1 MSEPAVEEPI
11 KAAHS
16 DSESL
21 GGLGAPDR
29 FGARPQTEP
38 GLASQAMSGMARLG
52 ALAAGTPTAAAG
64 STERTAQETMQTANS
79 MPIKAGLNS
88 AFSHLGAKAP
98 VMDVMHHAGIA
109 TQAAAHMAQQASGH
123 DASEVAHDTR
133 AALSQKF
140 DELDEA
146 GAGYRAERAK
156 TAADKAAGLPSE
168 PQKTDLFAPGAKT
181 VRGRGLGA
189 RGKYL
194 LAGIAAH
201 KAATQHGE
209 AVQAAGHFSPTE
221 TTVKESEMMNGYEV
235 KRNGDNQMVSK
246 KMEGGAPVSTPEG
259 KAAVLAAMPHR
270 ALGALGGAVAG
281 DDASEDLRQGNF
293 KTAIAK
299 SALGATASVG
309 KTAAGHALDAHG
321 AAGAGGI
328 VVAGAAKVGGGIVKG
343 LASGI
348 GSVTGLE
355 EAAQR
360 QEIAEKSEGWF
371 EGGRRAELMKGGM
384 NARPKADGM
393 NDAAAGLPDIDFA
406 KKGESYSE
414 GAASA
419 DASLKASGWGEKG
432 VGDSA
437 KSGFDR
443 GVRWAN
449 DNVSSAHSV
458 TGTIARGVGG
468 ALAGAAHGLSAIG
481 SHAVRGLGRVAG
493 GIGGAA
499 KGLWSNVKG
508 HGSKFA
514 NAAWAKTKSAAASA
528 WSGAKSAWSGAKSGA
543 AWLGGK
549 IASGASALG
558 GAIASGATSAW
569 SGAKS
574 AAGSAWGGLKSG
586 ASWLGDKVG
595 GAASWLKGK
604 VLNSQ
609 EHDRS

>member
-11 KAAHS
+11 KAAHA

-38 GLASQAMSGMARLG
+38 GLASSAMSGMARLG
-52 ALAAGTPTAAAG
+52 AMAAGTPTATTG
-64 STERTAQETMQTANS
+64 STERTAQEAMQTANS
-79 MPIKAGLNS
+79 MPVKAGINT
-88 AFSHLGAKAP
+88 AFSHLGAHAP

-109 TQAAAHMAQQASGH
+109 TQAAAHLAQQKSGH

-133 AALSQKF
+133 AALGQKF
-140 DELDEA
+140 DELDSA
-146 GAGYRAERAK
+146 GANYRAERAK
-156 TAADKAAGLPSE
+156 TAADKAAGITPE
-168 PQKTDLFAPGAKT
+168 RKRVDLFAPGAKAA
-181 VRGRGLGA
+181 RRSGLGN
-189 RGKYL
+189 YL

-201 KAATQHGE
+201 KAATAHGD
-209 AVQAAGHFSPTE
+209 AVKAAGHFSPTE

-235 KRNGDNQMVSK
+235 KRNGDNQMVST

-270 ALGALGGAVAG
+270 ALGALGGIVAG

-293 KTAIAK
+293 TTAMAK
-299 SALGATASVG
+299 STLSTAASVG

-321 AAGAGGI
+321 AAGAGGM
-328 VVAGAAKVGGGIVKG
+328 VVAGAAKVGGELVKG

-393 NDAAAGLPDIDFA
+393 NDAAAGLPGIDFA

-419 DASLKASGWGEKG
+419 DASLKKSGWGEKG
-432 VGDSA
+432 VADSA

-458 TGTIARGVGG
+458 TGTIARGVSG
-468 ALAGAAHGLSAIG
+468 AVAGAAHGLGAIG
-481 SHAVRGLGRVAG
+481 SHVVRGVGKVAG
-493 GIGGAA
+493 GIGAAA
-499 KGLWSNVKG
+499 KGAWSNIKG
-508 HGSKFA
+508 HGSRFA
-514 NAAWAKTKSAAASA
+514 SAAWDKTKSGAAKA
-528 WSGAKSAWSGAKSGA
+528 WAGAKSAWSGVKSGA
-543 AWLGGK
+543 SWLGGH
-549 IASGASALG
+549 IAD
-558 GAIASGATSAW
+558 
-569 SGAKS
+569 GAK
-574 AAGSAWGGLKSG
+574 AAWGGLKSG
-586 ASWLGDKVG
+586 AGWLGDKIG